1 VTVID
6 SGLLSGIL
14 SSAGAGTA
22 LIVVMILTGI
32 LNTKRYT
39 DRIEKDADYWK
50 QAFEAEHAAS
60 AAKDTAVTAATQR
73 ADAAVEVAA
82 LTKELLE
89 DLRRRTDEA
98 KAKTG

>member
-1 VTVID
+1 VPDSSLLTQVI
-6 SGLLSGIL
+6 

-32 LNTKRYT
+32 LSTRRYT
-39 DRIEKDADYWK
+39 DRIDAEAKRWK
-50 QAFEAEHAAS
+50 EAFDAERQLS
-60 AAKDTAVTAATQR
+60 AAKDAAVAAAVAR

-89 DLRRRTDEA
+89 DLRRRTDATA
-98 KAKTG
+98 KQAPA